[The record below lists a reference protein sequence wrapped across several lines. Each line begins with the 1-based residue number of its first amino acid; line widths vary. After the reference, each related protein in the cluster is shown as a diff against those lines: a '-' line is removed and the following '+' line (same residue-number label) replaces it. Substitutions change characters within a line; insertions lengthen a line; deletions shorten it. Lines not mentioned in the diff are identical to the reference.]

1 MLAAGG
7 IAELATLPAALAA
20 DLDGAFERVV
30 VAYQGRIY
38 GFALRLTGNPQDAEE
53 VAQDAFVRAYRALQR
68 FESERITAL
77 ALRPW
82 LYQIALNV
90 ARNRAR
96 GKRHRT
102 VPLLVGEEAA
112 TDTRGGVPEP
122 PDDAAEGPADFAERA
137 GTGEAL
143 ARLVSGLPDRYRAA
157 VILRHIEGL
166 SYPEAAAVLGQPVG
180 TVKANVHRGT
190 KLLRAG
196 WLAQLHAHEEGR
208 DERERIA
215 VAG

>member
-1 MLAAGG
+1 VTEPELAAL
-7 IAELATLPAALAA
+7 LAH
-20 DLDGAFERVV
+20 DLDGNFETLVLALQGPVYRL
-30 VAYQGRIY
+30 AYRWS
-38 GFALRLTGNPQDAEE
+38 GNAQDAEE
-53 VAQDAFVRAYRALQR
+53 IAQDAFVRAYRALQR
-68 FESERITAL
+68 FQSERITAL

-96 GKRHRT
+96 FKRHRT
-102 VPLLVGEEAA
+102 VPLLVGEEAG
-112 TDTRGGVPEP
+112 TDARGGVPEP
-122 PDDAAEGPADFAERA
+122 ADSAAEGPADFAERA

-166 SYPEAAAVLGQPVG
+166 SYPEAAAVLAQPVG

-196 WLAQLHAHEEGR
+196 WLAQLHDHEEGR

>member
-1 MLAAGG
+1 MTGRGFADAAM
-7 IAELATLPAALAA
+7 LPAALAA
-20 DLDGAFERVV
+20 DLDGAFEWVV
-30 VAYQGRIY
+30 REYQGRIY

-68 FESERITAL
+68 FQSERIAAL

-90 ARNRAR
+90 VRNRAR

-102 VPLLVGEEAA
+102 VTLLVGDEVEGE
-112 TDTRGGVPEP
+112 RREGVPEP
-122 PDDAAEGPADFAERA
+122 QDGAVEGPSEFAERA
-137 GTGEAL
+137 SVGEVL
-143 ARLVSGLPDRYRAA
+143 ARLVGQLPDRYRAA
-157 VILRHIEGL
+157 VILRHVEGL
-166 SYPEAAAVLGQPVG
+166 SYPEAAGVLGQPIG

-190 KLLRAG
+190 KLLRAE
-196 WLAQLHAHEEGR
+196 LVARLHEEER